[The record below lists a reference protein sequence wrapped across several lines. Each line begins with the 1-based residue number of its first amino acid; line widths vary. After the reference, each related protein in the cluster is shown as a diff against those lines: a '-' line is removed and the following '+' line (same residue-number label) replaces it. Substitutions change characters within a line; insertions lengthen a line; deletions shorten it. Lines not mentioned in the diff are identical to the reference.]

1 MGWAPAVGARAPAG
15 GPRTGAREAASG
27 GAGGGRQGAEGL
39 GQMAASPDACTDGPN
54 DHERPLGTGL
64 HLKMTEWVQKLFE

>member
-1 MGWAPAVGARAPAG
+1 MGAGGRGAGAGGWAADR
-15 GPRTGAREAASG
+15 
-27 GAGGGRQGAEGL
+27 GAGGG
-39 GQMAASPDACTDGPN
+39 GQMAVSPKACTDGPN